1 MALGRAFSVA
11 VRGLDGDIVEIEADI
26 TSGLPGVHLVGLPD
40 AALQES
46 RDRVRAAVTNGGN
59 SWPMA
64 RLTLALSPATL
75 PKMGSVYDIALAAA
89 VLSAQRK
96 RPWHRLEKT
105 VLLGELSL
113 DGRVRPVRG
122 VLPAVLAAKH
132 DGWPAV
138 VVPVGNLAEASL
150 VDGIDV
156 WGVRTLGQL
165 QAWLNGAGGLD
176 HRINAVGDDPE
187 PAADLADVVGQAQA
201 RFAVEVAGAGAH
213 HLMLT
218 GPPGVGKTMLAQR
231 LPGLLPAL
239 TDSESLEVTA
249 IHSVVGL
256 LSADTPLITRPP
268 LVAPHHSS
276 TVAALVGGGSG
287 MARPGAV
294 SRAHRGV
301 LFLDE
306 CAEISVS
313 ALEALRTPLEDGE
326 IRLARRD
333 GVACYPARFQLVMA
347 ANPCPCAPAEPQ
359 ACICPGAVKRRYLG
373 KLSGPLLD
381 RVDLRVQMDPVRA
394 GAFSAVDGE
403 STSQVRHRVTVA
415 REAAAERWRPHG
427 FSTNAEV
434 SGPLLRRK
442 FRPGDAAM
450 APLRAA
456 VDRGLLSLRGVDRTL
471 RVAWSLSDLA
481 GRTLPG
487 RDEVAAALSFRQPG
501 ALR

>member
-11 VRGLDGDIVEIEADI
+11 VRGLDGETVEIEADI

-46 RDRVRAAVTNGGN
+46 RDRVRAAVTNCGN
-59 SWPMA
+59 PWPMA

-96 RPWHRLEKT
+96 KPWDRLEKT

-122 VLPAVLAAKH
+122 VLPAVLAAKR

-138 VVPVGNLAEASL
+138 VVPADNLAEASL
-150 VDGIDV
+150 VDGIEV
-156 WGVRTLGQL
+156 WGVRTLKQL
-165 QAWLNGAGGLD
+165 QSWLSGSAGLND
-176 HRINAVGDDPE
+176 RIPTTTPTDEATV
-187 PAADLADVVGQAQA
+187 DLADVVGQSQA
-201 RFAVEVAGAGAH
+201 RFAVEVAAAGAH

-231 LPGLLPAL
+231 LPGLLPPL
-239 TDSESLEVTA
+239 TEAESLEVTA
-249 IHSVVGL
+249 IHSVAGL
-256 LSADTPLITRPP
+256 LSGSTPLITRPP
-268 LVAPHHSS
+268 FVAPHHSS

-306 CAEISVS
+306 CAEISLS

-333 GVACYPARFQLVMA
+333 GVARYPARFQLIMA
-347 ANPCPCAPAEPQ
+347 ANPCPCAPADPQ
-359 ACICPGAVKRRYLG
+359 DCICAAAAKRRYLG

-381 RVDLRVQMDPVRA
+381 RVDLRVQMHPVKT
-394 GAFSAVDGE
+394 GAFSPADGE
-403 STSQVRHRVTVA
+403 STMQVRQRVATA
-415 REAAAERWRPHG
+415 RDAAAQRWRAHG

-442 FRPGDAAM
+442 FRLGKAAM
-450 APLRAA
+450 DPLSKAL
-456 VDRGLLSLRGVDRTL
+456 DSGLLSIRGVDRTL
-471 RVAWSLSDLA
+471 RVAWSLADLA
-481 GRTLPG
+481 GRTSPG
-487 RDEVAAALSFRQPG
+487 IHEVATALSFRQGG
-501 ALR
+501 AQR